1 LRQAT
6 PQFHPLASN
15 NQALPVPRRIWFAGN
30 FRGVPDLLDA
40 DRTVSGMSDESGWQQ
55 RGQRSGAFHEPSNGH

>member
-40 DRTVSGMSDESGWQQ
+40 DRTVSGMSDESGWESVE
-55 RGQRSGAFHEPSNGH
+55 RGDSVLLKLGNGP